1 MQVVFVLSGWTK
13 ESYYHNCMVNHGSK
27 EIIMLKQHRNT
38 VGKKNLRNYCQMIL
52 RQIFICDRKIE
63 NQAKM

>member
-38 VGKKNLRNYCQMIL
+38 VGKKSKELLPNDIEAN
-52 RQIFICDRKIE
+52 IFL
-63 NQAKM
+63 